1 MCGRERRRL
10 RIGEL
15 KKHFRGS
22 FSPKVG
28 IEIEGGKTK
37 MFRES
42 EVFSSSLV
50 SRGKIRVLVLPV
62 GKIPSE
68 TFDHYFKILC
78 KFSCIPLQLLVPP
91 KLTEDT
97 KDSVFQYQSWSYG
110 AVYFEFVNGYKAK
123 GLASAKNDSLPLLT
137 DLHLYKSTL
146 AVFGICHCPSTGDL
160 AKTFGNFLIE
170 ADRKAPKS
178 ILRHCFA
185 FDVTDTQLAEP
196 GKFSGLEDFT
206 IFVADRN
213 SSDGAGSILE
223 MQMQVDLGDI
233 CTRLIHSLSKMVEDG
248 LNGKSSP
255 TLRNGMDAQLAKEDA
270 IMRNKQKKKW
280 ELRHQ
285 ARLRKWAGDFCLLAA
300 APTDALQHYT
310 MALSMMKQNGKPVDH
325 LWYASAHE
333 GHAAATVMAT
343 IEALDTFSSV
353 VAVAVGAVDI
363 MNKSKLPFQVDVKKN
378 CLEACQHFRMNGA
391 VELEL
396 SAILKLCRYY
406 TRLQIPKAFDA
417 MKLINED
424 AHKALHKLRT
434 SGKVCFLVEVCLL
447 CERLGMRRKFAY
459 YSHKLSIL
467 YATLMNWN
475 TAQSFA
481 HLSGQAYNI
490 PGCSK
495 QPNRSGQF
503 EDIGARTDNSVGG
516 SLNHTNLSVETHK
529 GNVAALDSET
539 IDTWPRISRQH
550 LLELFQLAKLTDNH
564 DLATVFAVE
573 TLRALQNCTTKS
585 LTNRIPN
592 GDGSSPQ
599 LVHPE
604 NRLSRAESAK
614 TPPKEARIKKILKA
628 KLEVEDLFGLSG
640 SSRRGRNKNVKQ
652 SPSSPS
658 SQTRPKSPG
667 NQSPS
672 RSVTGNGT
680 DISSWALPNSIYD
693 AQRAIAK
700 NLSVITGGLM
710 PDVNVNMSNIPKL
723 VSIEALPLKSSLR
736 HYRNEDEQDANKMG
750 AHGTKIYYD
759 PFAKIE
765 KKAKQIEWIEQ
776 EIAEV
781 KVTLE
786 NSLLIPVHVQHIAMV
801 SPGNGQN
808 IEAYG
813 QSVYIPAKTTQSVIL
828 TLKPLSKGRLV
839 LDRVSVTMFNL
850 RWVHTVAS
858 SVDTSVRKELATREA
873 LSCYTV
879 DVLPKLPM
887 LMVRDVRSQT
897 HQRSRISGSNVTSL
911 SLLDGQVH
919 KHNLLIQNTGSVPV
933 AYIKLQLTLK
943 RRKLTSYD
951 ENLSIKTSQ
960 TELMPN
966 QSKQI
971 MVFSS
976 ADPGSFQEYLD
987 KCGNDEVFSFDQ
999 NLFTSLQEKL
1009 PLKPGDKTYLPVTID
1024 AQRDTP
1030 LAELSLEYG
1039 QEEKADVYR
1048 KINMPFKMVTT
1059 RSVEI
1064 VSINIVPFEDGVAA
1078 FRRDGYDICESFDFV
1093 VVLLINNPTKRSFE
1107 ITCFG
1112 NQGNS
1117 KDSASLVSGEE
1128 DLAPTAG
1135 GGGQP
1140 IQQRSQ
1146 SSPLDSGDKF
1156 QTPLLVRSSS
1166 LHVPSPGKSDDMTYR
1181 LFATSLEAGEA
1192 QRISVPVKKMK
1203 NPLHFVHDTA
1213 NVRTVKALRNSC
1225 LAYLEKNIR
1234 LMWKSSSGTIGS
1246 LSLRPVCNSMPPSLC
1261 MRMVRSSL
1269 SMSWEIQGG
1278 NGGNEK
1284 LSPGPNFV
1292 TGKEGDTLRNNNLG
1306 NFVNR
1311 TYPSPIKLSSSLA
1324 TVYGDKGGDS
1334 AQGEPWSTP
1343 VGSPVRLD
1351 VSIKNLEHF
1360 RISASCKLR
1369 VYKADHKVS
1378 RAKLLNDSLVE
1389 SYMLC
1394 SGSVKSCPHTFE
1406 SFGSSITRNFEVIFL
1421 KPGRFKLC
1429 LECDGDRGKWL
1440 SVLSRVIYISG

>member
-1 MCGRERRRL
+1 
-10 RIGEL
+10 
-15 KKHFRGS
+15 
-22 FSPKVG
+22 
-28 IEIEGGKTK
+28 

-353 VAVAVGAVDI
+353 VAVAVGA
-363 MNKSKLPFQVDVKKN
+363 
-378 CLEACQHFRMNGA
+378 
-391 VELEL
+391 
-396 SAILKLCRYY
+396 
-406 TRLQIPKAFDA
+406 
-417 MKLINED
+417 
-424 AHKALHKLRT
+424 
-434 SGKVCFLVEVCLL
+434 
-447 CERLGMRRKFAY
+447 
-459 YSHKLSIL
+459 
-467 YATLMNWN
+467 
-475 TAQSFA
+475 
-481 HLSGQAYNI
+481 
-490 PGCSK
+490 
-495 QPNRSGQF
+495 
-503 EDIGARTDNSVGG
+503 
-516 SLNHTNLSVETHK
+516 
-529 GNVAALDSET
+529 
-539 IDTWPRISRQH
+539 
-550 LLELFQLAKLTDNH
+550 LFQLAKLTDNH

-573 TLRALQNCTTKS
+573 TL
-585 LTNRIPN
+585 P
-592 GDGSSPQ
+592 
-599 LVHPE
+599 
-604 NRLSRAESAK
+604 ESAK

-628 KLEVEDLFGLSG
+628 KLEVEDLFGLS
-640 SSRRGRNKNVKQ
+640 
-652 SPSSPS
+652 
-658 SQTRPKSPG
+658 
-667 NQSPS
+667 
-672 RSVTGNGT
+672 GNGT

-850 RWVHTVAS
+850 R
-858 SVDTSVRKELATREA
+858 K
-873 LSCYTV
+873 
-879 DVLPKLPM
+879 
-887 LMVRDVRSQT
+887 
-897 HQRSRISGSNVTSL
+897 
-911 SLLDGQVH
+911 
-919 KHNLLIQNTGSVPV
+919 
-933 AYIKLQLTLK
+933 
-943 RRKLTSYD
+943 
-951 ENLSIKTSQ
+951 
-960 TELMPN
+960 
-966 QSKQI
+966 
-971 MVFSS
+971 
-976 ADPGSFQEYLD
+976 
-987 KCGNDEVFSFDQ
+987 
-999 NLFTSLQEKL
+999 
-1009 PLKPGDKTYLPVTID
+1009 
-1024 AQRDTP
+1024 
-1030 LAELSLEYG
+1030 
-1039 QEEKADVYR
+1039 
-1048 KINMPFKMVTT
+1048 
-1059 RSVEI
+1059 
-1064 VSINIVPFEDGVAA
+1064 
-1078 FRRDGYDICESFDFV
+1078 
-1093 VVLLINNPTKRSFE
+1093 
-1107 ITCFG
+1107 
-1112 NQGNS
+1112 
-1117 KDSASLVSGEE
+1117 
-1128 DLAPTAG
+1128 
-1135 GGGQP
+1135 
-1140 IQQRSQ
+1140 
-1146 SSPLDSGDKF
+1146 
-1156 QTPLLVRSSS
+1156 
-1166 LHVPSPGKSDDMTYR
+1166 
-1181 LFATSLEAGEA
+1181 
-1192 QRISVPVKKMK
+1192 
-1203 NPLHFVHDTA
+1203 
-1213 NVRTVKALRNSC
+1213 
-1225 LAYLEKNIR
+1225 
-1234 LMWKSSSGTIGS
+1234 
-1246 LSLRPVCNSMPPSLC
+1246 
-1261 MRMVRSSL
+1261 
-1269 SMSWEIQGG
+1269 
-1278 NGGNEK
+1278 
-1284 LSPGPNFV
+1284 
-1292 TGKEGDTLRNNNLG
+1292 
-1306 NFVNR
+1306 
-1311 TYPSPIKLSSSLA
+1311 
-1324 TVYGDKGGDS
+1324 
-1334 AQGEPWSTP
+1334 
-1343 VGSPVRLD
+1343 
-1351 VSIKNLEHF
+1351 
-1360 RISASCKLR
+1360 
-1369 VYKADHKVS
+1369 
-1378 RAKLLNDSLVE
+1378 
-1389 SYMLC
+1389 
-1394 SGSVKSCPHTFE
+1394 
-1406 SFGSSITRNFEVIFL
+1406 
-1421 KPGRFKLC
+1421 
-1429 LECDGDRGKWL
+1429 
-1440 SVLSRVIYISG
+1440 